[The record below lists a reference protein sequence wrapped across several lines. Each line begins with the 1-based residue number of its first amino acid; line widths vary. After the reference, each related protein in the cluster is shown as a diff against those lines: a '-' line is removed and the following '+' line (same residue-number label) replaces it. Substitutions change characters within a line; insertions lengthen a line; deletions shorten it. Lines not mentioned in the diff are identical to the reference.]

1 MMSFKLKEIF
11 QSLVHNK
18 IRTVFA
24 TLGIVF
30 GVSSLVLIVSAIEGS
45 SLQANKVIRKLG
57 PDSVLIVSGAIGKG
71 PRGRFRNL
79 ELKDVKEISRLEGIF
94 ALTYGIVKPTTV
106 SSLKLSKFSAVFGV
120 GENWLVSWDYR
131 IETGRGFTA
140 EDFRDLRK
148 VAVVG
153 HDVAD
158 FLFPGENPI
167 GKTLLIEKTAFK
179 IIGVYKKKGKTP
191 NGHNLDNRVFIP
203 YRVFDKVVEKT
214 YNRISVIRF
223 RVFNM
228 KDYEEI
234 VKETKEI
241 LLKRHKS
248 DDFTVITPVV
258 VKKFLS
264 MLSASL
270 ALFLG
275 IASATALIVGGF
287 VLSSIFYINVHVRQW
302 EIGLRRALGATKGD
316 VKKQFLF
323 ESVLIAAISI
333 LIGSAVGFLSVK
345 YIMPSLNVPVVY
357 PVKAF
362 IVSAIFSLG
371 VCLVAAYFPAKR
383 ASTFE
388 PVEALRRKA

>member
-1 MMSFKLKEIF
+1 MKGFKLKEIF
-11 QSLVHNK
+11 QSLIHNK
-18 IRTVFA
+18 LRTLFA

-45 SLQANKVIRKLG
+45 SLQANKVIKRLG

-71 PRGRFRNL
+71 PRGRLRNL
-79 ELKDVKEISRLEGIF
+79 ELKDLKKISKLEGIF
-94 ALTYGIVKPTTV
+94 ALTYGIVKVTTI
-106 SSLKLSKFSAVFGV
+106 SSLKLSKVSAVFGI

-131 IETGRGFTA
+131 IEMGRGFTA

-158 FLFPGENPI
+158 FLFPGENPV
-167 GKTLLIEKTAFK
+167 GKTLLIGKTAFK
-179 IIGVYKKKGKTP
+179 VIGVYKRKGKTP

-214 YNRISVIRF
+214 YNRLSVIRF

-228 KDYEEI
+228 ESYDKI
-234 VKETKEI
+234 VKETKRI
-241 LLKRHKS
+241 LLKRHKP

-270 ALFLG
+270 AIFLG

-302 EIGLRRALGATKGD
+302 EVGLRRALGATRRE
-316 VKKQFLF
+316 VKKQFLL
-323 ESVLIAAISI
+323 ESASIAAISI
-333 LIGSAVGFLSVK
+333 IIGSTIGFLSVK
-345 YIMPSLNVPVVY
+345 YIMPSLNIPTVY

-362 IVSAIFSLG
+362 IISAIFSLG
-371 VCLVAAYFPAKR
+371 VCLIAAYFPAKK
-383 ASTFE
+383 ASTLE